1 MQSEDDGIG
10 RMGVMIMSRG
20 RVDSVSQTG
29 KGKGERVAEDA
40 FARDLFLF
48 PLNDRVG
55 LRTMGYS
62 GAL

>member
-1 MQSEDDGIG
+1 
-10 RMGVMIMSRG
+10 
-20 RVDSVSQTG
+20 VSQTG
-29 KGKGERVAEDA
+29 KGKAERVAEDA

-55 LRTMGYS
+55 LRTMGYG